1 MCGSSGNGVSEM
13 TTTWRELCDE
23 LTAEQITELE
33 YDESFGDCTDDGL
46 LFQARDHA
54 AMNLEA
60 LL

>member
-1 MCGSSGNGVSEM
+1 M
-13 TTTWRELCDE
+13 TNWRTIADQ
-23 LTAEQITELE
+23 LTAEQIAELA
-33 YDESFGDCTDDGL
+33 YDESFADRTDEGL